1 MAMSVVR
8 HHQTDE
14 VLHGIFL
21 VLVSREKTLWH
32 CRPEGVSFG
41 EHSRGPCVAT
51 TLVDV
56 VGF

>member
-1 MAMSVVR
+1 
-8 HHQTDE
+8 
-14 VLHGIFL
+14 
-21 VLVSREKTLWH
+21 LVSREKTLWH
-32 CRPEGVSFG
+32 CRPECVSFG